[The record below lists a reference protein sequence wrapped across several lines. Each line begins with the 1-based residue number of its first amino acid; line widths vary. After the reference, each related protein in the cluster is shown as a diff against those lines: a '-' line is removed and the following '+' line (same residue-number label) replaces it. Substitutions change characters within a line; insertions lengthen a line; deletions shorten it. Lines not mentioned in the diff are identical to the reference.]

1 MKTTLKLLPS
11 PKKVSILGNLNID
24 LIIRGVPRLPEW
36 GQEVIG
42 SDYSLVS
49 SGQSAYT
56 ALALNR
62 YHIPVS
68 IVSNVGSDIYG
79 EKIIADLKSAG
90 VNMSAVE
97 KTPDGQTGITV
108 AVVRK
113 DGERA
118 FVSDPS
124 CLSHLNRSFVE
135 RKRSYFKDASLVCL
149 VGLYFLP
156 GYSIEDAAIVF
167 KELQLKGKTT
177 VLDTGWDPANWQ
189 TATVRSLR
197 QNLKYFNIFIP
208 NLDEARAITGL
219 REPEKAIEALMN
231 DGPGI
236 VIIKM
241 GADGSLGSSGKG
253 SIHIPIRRTT
263 VLDAVGAGDVYNAG
277 FILGTLQNWPL
288 EARMIL
294 GTITSSLYISK
305 RTNRFPTLEET
316 LQTANKWQPGSYKFL
331 SMNKTGAL

>member
-1 MKTTLKLLPS
+1 MKTTLKLLPIH
-11 PKKVSILGNLNID
+11 KNVSILGNLNID
-24 LIIRGVPRLPEW
+24 LIIRGIPRLPEW

-42 SDYSLVS
+42 NDYSLIS

-68 IVSNVGSDIYG
+68 IVGNVGSDIYG
-79 EKIIADLKSAG
+79 EKIITDLETAG
-90 VNMSAVE
+90 VNMAAVE
-97 KTPDGQTGITV
+97 KTQNGQTGITV
-108 AVVRK
+108 AIVRK

-135 RKRSYFKDASLVCL
+135 RKHSFFKDASVVCL

-167 KELQLKGKTT
+167 KKLQLKGKTT
-177 VLDTGWDPANWQ
+177 LLDTGWDPANWQ

-219 REPEKAIEALMN
+219 REPEKAAEALMN
-231 DGPGI
+231 DGPSL

-241 GADGSLGSSGKG
+241 GADGSLGTSVNE
-253 SIHIPIRRTT
+253 SIHIPVRRTT

-288 EARMIL
+288 KARMVL

-316 LQTANKWQPGSYKFL
+316 LQTANKWKPSPFEFL
-331 SMNKTGAL
+331 CMNKTGAS